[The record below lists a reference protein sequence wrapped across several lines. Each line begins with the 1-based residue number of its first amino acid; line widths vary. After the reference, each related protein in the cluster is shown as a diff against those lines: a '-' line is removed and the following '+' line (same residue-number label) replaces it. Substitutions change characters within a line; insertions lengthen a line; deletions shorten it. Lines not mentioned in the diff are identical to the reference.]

1 MAFLLWHTSREVV
14 VGTRIIIFT
23 APRVEAKS
31 KLMVDLVVALSIAV
45 QNLGTDQLRLSPKY
59 RAAVRVNNNSLI
71 AA

>member
-1 MAFLLWHTSREVV
+1 
-14 VGTRIIIFT
+14 
-23 APRVEAKS
+23 
-31 KLMVDLVVALSIAV
+31 MVDLVVALSIAV